1 MRTTLLW
8 TVSQYA
14 LCRGGVCPGGCL
26 PRGVSAQGGVCSGGV
41 CSGGCLPG
49 GVADTP
55 LGSEVDTP
63 VDRMTDMCKNITLS
77 QLRCGR

>member
-1 MRTTLLW
+1 MRTALLW

-14 LCRGGVCPGGCL
+14 LCRGVSAQGGVCPGGCL
-26 PRGVSAQGGVCSGGV
+26 SGGA
-41 CSGGCLPG
+41 
-49 GVADTP
+49 ADT